1 MLTRGTHIFHP
12 AGTAPCLVLTCGAN
26 RAKALKEPEKSIPHG
41 TLAAITIS
49 LIMYTSYMILWGAVA
64 DREYLK
70 HGPGHGYAYGTR

>member
-1 MLTRGTHIFHP
+1 VSYVSP
-12 AGTAPCLVLTCGAN
+12 TCGAN

-49 LIMYTSYMILWGAVA
+49 LVMYTSYMIMWGAVA

-70 HGPGHGYAYGTR
+70 AGAYHLLTIVRTFTPRLSCLM